1 MHFRS
6 LVYGLLAHLI
16 IGWAFFFFVPP
27 RSREV
32 RRPLIPVEIHYSEK
46 SAPTAKKPEKP
57 SGPGTGKRSASARP
71 RRSSASSPSSS
82 TPGPTYSDLLPQ
94 ARQGQISLPTA
105 GEHGDSALLPGQ
117 NFKAG
122 TSGVTKQKLMVDA
135 SILSGALDVPLH
147 ARRISTG
154 SEAFL
159 RIVRLDKNRLK
170 IVDLRGDPML
180 RAVLFENLQQPRIRA
195 LILELMDALEE
206 TSLPLTLKTLT
217 GAAERLQDETDVSWM
232 GRRLIIRKSAPP
244 QSRAPAG
251 ALTLPDEDAKK
262 AVIRDRLEFERF
274 QRSPA
279 YRSAIQNHELPF
291 EP

>member
-1 MHFRS
+1 MNFRS

-16 IGWAFFFFVPP
+16 IGWAFFFFLPA
-27 RSREV
+27 RSRTV
-32 RRPLIPVEIHYSEK
+32 QRPQVPVELHFTEK
-46 SAPTAKKPEKP
+46 PAALAEKPEKP
-57 SGPGTGKRSASARP
+57 ARRGSGGPRAGTAPP
-71 RRSSASSPSSS
+71 RAASS
-82 TPGPTYSDLLPQ
+82 TPSLSTAQPTYSDLLPK
-94 ARQGQISLPTA
+94 AREGQISLPSA
-105 GEHGDSALLPGQ
+105 GEDSDSALLPGQ

-122 TSGVTKQKLMVDA
+122 TTGVTRQKLMVDA

-159 RIVRLDKNRLK
+159 RIIRLDEKRLK
-170 IVDLRGDPML
+170 IVDLRGDPIL
-180 RAVLFENLQQPRIRA
+180 RAVLFENLQEPRIRA
-195 LILELMDALEE
+195 LILELMEALEE
-206 TSLPLTLKTLT
+206 NSLPLTLKTLT
-217 GAAERLQDETDVSWM
+217 GAADRLQDETDVSWI

-274 QRSPA
+274 QSSPA
-279 YRSAIQNHELPF
+279 YRSAIQNHELPT

>member
-1 MHFRS
+1 MLFRS

-16 IGWAFFFFVPP
+16 IGWAFFFFLPSH
-27 RSREV
+27 SREIP
-32 RRPLIPVEIHYSEK
+32 RPRVPVEIHFTEK
-46 SAPTAKKPEKP
+46 PAPSAKGRGTGGARAPGRPRPASAPTP
-57 SGPGTGKRSASARP
+57 SV
-71 RRSSASSPSSS
+71 S
-82 TPGPTYSDLLPQ
+82 TPQTTYADLLPK
-94 ARQGQISLPTA
+94 ARQGQISLPA
-105 GEHGDSALLPGQ
+105 PAENGDAALLPGQ
-117 NFKAG
+117 DFKAG
-122 TSGVTKQKLMVDA
+122 TTGVTKQKLMVDA

-159 RIVRLDKNRLK
+159 RIVRLDGKRLK
-170 IVDLRGDPML
+170 IVALRGDPML
-180 RAVLFENLQQPRIRA
+180 RAVLFENLQESRIRA

-206 TSLPLTLKTLT
+206 DSLPLTLKTLT
-217 GAAERLQDETDVSWM
+217 GAAERLQDETDVSWI

-279 YRSAIQNHELPF
+279 YRSAIQNHDLPS